1 MDFGYFCIIIMKI
14 KIKSILFIASNI
26 LFVGI
31 DWYTKFLAKKHLFYV
46 RANRY
51 LDGHF
56 ILDYAENKGAALSFG
71 ANLPSNQAVWV
82 LEVLP
87 GIILLILLIYIVKNL
102 NQLSVFSIIC
112 FAGLFAGGFANLF
125 DRLQNKRQV
134 IDFMIVNIGSFQT
147 GIFNFADVFI
157 SFGVIGLLFISI
169 FSKESVNDAMGL
181 RK

>member
-1 MDFGYFCIIIMKI
+1 MN
-14 KIKSILFIASNI
+14 IKSKSVLFIVSSI

-31 DWYTKFLAKKHLFYV
+31 DWYTKFLAKKYLFYV
-46 RANRY
+46 RSNRY

-71 ANLPSNQAVWV
+71 ANLPAYQAVWV

-102 NQLSVFSIIC
+102 NQLSVFPIIC
-112 FAGLFAGGFANLF
+112 FAGLFAGGFANLV

-134 IDFMIVNIGSFQT
+134 IDFMIVNIGS
-147 GIFNFADVFI
+147 
-157 SFGVIGLLFISI
+157 LLMYLSRL
-169 FSKESVNDAMGL
+169 E
-181 RK
+181 

>member
-1 MDFGYFCIIIMKI
+1 MNI
-14 KIKSILFIASNI
+14 KTKSSLFIISSI

-31 DWYTKFLAKKHLFYV
+31 DWYTKFLAKKYLFYV
-46 RANRY
+46 RSNRY

-71 ANLPSNQAVWV
+71 ANLPANQAVWV

-87 GIILLILLIYIVKNL
+87 GLILFVLLIYIVKNL
-102 NQLSVFSIIC
+102 KNLTLFPILC
-112 FAGLFAGGFANLF
+112 FAGLFAGGFANLV

-157 SFGVIGLLFISI
+157 SFGVIGLLVASI
-169 FSKESVNDAMGL
+169 FSKERDND
-181 RK
+181 

>member
-1 MDFGYFCIIIMKI
+1 MNI
-14 KIKSILFIASNI
+14 KTKSSLFIISSI

-31 DWYTKFLAKKHLFYV
+31 DWYTKFLAKKYLFYV
-46 RANRY
+46 RSNRY

-71 ANLPSNQAVWV
+71 ANLPANQAVWV

-87 GIILLILLIYIVKNL
+87 GLILFVLLIYIVKNL
-102 NQLSVFSIIC
+102 KNLTLFPILC
-112 FAGLFAGGFANLF
+112 FAGLFSGGFANLV

-157 SFGVIGLLFISI
+157 SFGVIGLLVASI
-169 FSKESVNDAMGL
+169 FSKERDND
-181 RK
+181 

>member
-1 MDFGYFCIIIMKI
+1 MNINS
-14 KIKSILFIASNI
+14 KSVAFIVSSI

-31 DWYTKFLAKKHLFYV
+31 DWYTKFLAKKYLFYV
-46 RANRY
+46 RSNRY

-71 ANLPSNQAVWV
+71 ANLPANQAFWV

-87 GIILLILLIYIVKNL
+87 GIILLILLRYIVKNL
-102 NQLSVFSIIC
+102 KQLSIFSIIC
-112 FAGLFAGGFANLF
+112 FAGLFAGGFANLV

-157 SFGVIGLLFISI
+157 SFGVIGLLIASI
-169 FSKESVNDAMGL
+169 FSKEWANTEGL

>member
-1 MDFGYFCIIIMKI
+1 MR
-14 KIKSILFIASNI
+14 S
-26 LFVGI
+26 
-31 DWYTKFLAKKHLFYV
+31 
-46 RANRY
+46 NRY

-71 ANLPSNQAVWV
+71 ANLPANQAVWV

-87 GIILLILLIYIVKNL
+87 GVILVILLIYIIKNIKHFS
-102 NQLSVFSIIC
+102 QFSIIC
-112 FAGLFAGGFANLF
+112 FAGLFSGGFANLV

-157 SFGVIGLLFISI
+157 SFGVLGLLVSSI
-169 FSKESVNDAMGL
+169 FSKGNVPDSKKLN
-181 RK
+181 K

>member
-1 MDFGYFCIIIMKI
+1 MR
-14 KIKSILFIASNI
+14 S
-26 LFVGI
+26 
-31 DWYTKFLAKKHLFYV
+31 
-46 RANRY
+46 NRY

-71 ANLPSNQAVWV
+71 ANLPAYQAVWV

-102 NQLSVFSIIC
+102 NQLSVFPIIC
-112 FAGLFAGGFANLF
+112 FAGLFAGGFANLV

-157 SFGVIGLLFISI
+157 SFGVIGLLISSL
-169 FSKESVNDAMGL
+169 FSKESDNNTARL